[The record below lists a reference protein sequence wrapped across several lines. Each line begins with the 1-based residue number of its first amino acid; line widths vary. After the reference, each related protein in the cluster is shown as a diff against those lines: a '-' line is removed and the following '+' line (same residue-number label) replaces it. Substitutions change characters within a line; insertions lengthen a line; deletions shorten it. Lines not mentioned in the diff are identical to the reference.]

1 MFERNVLL
9 GAKPFFSV
17 CALYLCLLM
26 AMVVTEVLT
35 PVPEAALEISPSPFL
50 AFKPNPDAYE
60 RENFYSSL
68 LVHKLAL
75 KCIIL
80 WLAFLKVHFK

>member
-17 CALYLCLLM
+17 YALYLCLLM
-26 AMVVTEVLT
+26 AVVVTEVLT

-50 AFKPNPDAYE
+50 AFKPNPETVKE
-60 RENFYSSL
+60 RTFIAACLSRN
-68 LVHKLAL
+68 
-75 KCIIL
+75 
-80 WLAFLKVHFK
+80 

>member
-26 AMVVTEVLT
+26 AVVVTEVLT
-35 PVPEAALEISPSPFL
+35 PVPEAAVEIPPSPFL
-50 AFKPNPDAYE
+50 AFKANPETCE
-60 RENFYSSL
+60 REIYTFIADCLSRN
-68 LVHKLAL
+68 
-75 KCIIL
+75 
-80 WLAFLKVHFK
+80 